1 MSYRPAVLVAD
12 DEKVCLIV
20 ATKLLEHLGLRAIH
34 ARDGREAVSLYQ
46 QYKDEIV
53 CVLLDINMPNMDG
66 VEALKRLKEIDDK
79 VNVIIVS
86 GYVTK
91 SNMKLL
97 EPNNPLGYIEK
108 PLDVVRLSSHLEKIT
123 DN

>member
-1 MSYRPAVLVAD
+1 MSPRPAVLVAD

-20 ATKLLEHLGLRAIH
+20 AAKLLEHLGLRAIH
-34 ARDGREAVSLYQ
+34 AHDGIEAVSIYQ
-46 QYKDEIV
+46 QYREEIV
-53 CVLLDINMPNMDG
+53 CVLLDINMPNMNG
-66 VEALKRLKEIDDK
+66 IEVFNRLKEIDDD

-91 SNMKLL
+91 ANKKLI

-108 PLDVVRLSSHLEKIT
+108 PLDVVRLSAHLKKILAL
-123 DN
+123 